1 MQLYNT
7 HSIKKMVIIF
17 VLFLIAVFLAGG
29 AIKYFLWTQREQCKT
44 DLYMQAITF
53 EKDEK
58 IAAAKRIYEYLCEG
72 AFYLDS
78 TKPEHPC
85 DASARVN
92 KRLNDALG
100 EALEVVFKYRVR
112 ENKYPNTLAAVL
124 HELRPSNQK
133 IAQQFILCRKIPV
146 GGGGYTCAGE
156 LEAYSGTD
164 ISIQTGRESFA
175 AFYLN
180 PQFENS
186 KNAVN
191 CKLD

>member
-1 MQLYNT
+1 M
-7 HSIKKMVIIF
+7 F

-112 ENKYPNTLAAVL
+112 ENKYPILWRRCYMSCAHQIKKL
-124 HELRPSNQK
+124 PSNLFYVEKSLLAEVVTRVQGSLK
-133 IAQQFILCRKIPV
+133 PIPALTFLYKPD
-146 GGGGYTCAGE
+146 GNH
-156 LEAYSGTD
+156 LQHL
-164 ISIQTGRESFA
+164 I
-175 AFYLN
+175 
-180 PQFENS
+180 
-186 KNAVN
+186 
-191 CKLD
+191 